1 MSLRSLY
8 FLSCLTSALCVLPTY
23 ADERNLYG
31 PIRSGQS
38 LSQIAMKI
46 RPDSSVTMAQILSAT
61 YDLNPEAFDKGNMNL
76 LKKGVKLRI
85 PDKKEMLSITHQQAK
100 RQVAHHAKALKALL
114 ADAKKLN
121 LTKKNHTIWKIK
133 AYKLQKRLN
142 RQKYKGKTWRRTYK
156 KLTYAKK
163 KRQLALE
170 KIKMLREKL
179 LAKAVI
185 KIESQTEVNPPSI
198 STSITAKSKQEPTP
212 ADVIKKTNKTQKTSH
227 NKVLQSNLDEMDSR
241 INKVQKQMQS
251 LISTQKKETRK
262 RKQQI
267 ANLQTQLKVSNK
279 KLESRIKAQEK
290 MEERLVLLENEL
302 GRKEK
307 IILTLRSA
315 LMTAANTMKK
325 QQVENQKLQDRL
337 KKLNPEDTLLQ
348 YGRLQLHD
356 SNSTHIDEKY

>member
-1 MSLRSLY
+1 
-8 FLSCLTSALCVLPTY
+8 VLPTY

-46 RPDSSVTMAQILSAT
+46 RPDSSVTMAQILSTT

-85 PDKKEMLSITHQQAK
+85 PDKEEMLSITHQQAK
-100 RQVAHHAKALKALL
+100 RQVANHAKALKALL

-121 LTKKNHTIWKIK
+121 LTKKNYKIWKIK
-133 AYKLQKRLN
+133 VYKLQKRLN
-142 RQKYKGKTWRRTYK
+142 RQKHKGKTWRRTYK

-163 KRQLALE
+163 KRQLAQE
-170 KIKMLREKL
+170 KIKILREKL

-185 KIESQTEVNPPSI
+185 KVESETTISSPSSV
-198 STSITAKSKQEPTP
+198 STSIIAKSKKEPILT
-212 ADVIKKTNKTQKTSH
+212 DIIKTTNKTQKTPH

-251 LISTQKKETRK
+251 LISTQKKETHK

-279 KLESRIKAQEK
+279 KLDNRITAQTK

-302 GRKEK
+302 GQKEK

-348 YGRLQLHD
+348 YGKLQLHD

>member
-1 MSLRSLY
+1 MSIRSLY
-8 FLSCLTSALCVLPTY
+8 FLSCLSSALCVLPTY
-23 ADERNLYG
+23 ADESNLYG

-38 LSQIAMKI
+38 LSQIAVKI
-46 RPDSSVTMAQILSAT
+46 RPDNSVTIAQILSAT

-85 PDKKEMLSITHQQAK
+85 PDKEEMLSITHQQAK
-100 RQVAHHAKALKALL
+100 RQVAHHADALKALL
-114 ADAKKLN
+114 VDAKKLN
-121 LTKKNHTIWKIK
+121 LAKKNYKIWKIK
-133 AYKLQKRLN
+133 AYRLQKRLN
-142 RQKYKGKTWRRTYK
+142 RQKHKSKTWRYTYK
-156 KLTYAKK
+156 KLAYAKK
-163 KRQLALE
+163 RRQRALE
-170 KIKMLREKL
+170 KIKIQREKL

-185 KIESQTEVNPPSI
+185 KVEPPI
-198 STSITAKSKQEPTP
+198 DTPSTTVTPSLAEKPKKEPVLVD
-212 ADVIKKTNKTQKTSH
+212 AIKKTNNTQPTSR
-227 NKVLQSNLDEMDSR
+227 NRVLQSNLDKMDSR

-251 LISTQKKETRK
+251 LINTQKKETRK

-267 ANLQTQLKVSNK
+267 ANLQTQLKASNQ
-279 KLESRIKAQEK
+279 KLESRIKAQAK

-337 KKLNPEDTLLQ
+337 KKINPEDTLLQ
-348 YGRLQLHD
+348 YGKLQLHN